1 MNFSS
6 FKNIPTMYL
15 YLVSIISFVLA
26 NLVRDKN
33 RELYYFLLVFG
44 LIFFV
49 VGMVKRIKNR

>member
-1 MNFSS
+1 
-6 FKNIPTMYL
+6 MYL

-49 VGMVKRIKNR
+49 VGMIKRIKNR